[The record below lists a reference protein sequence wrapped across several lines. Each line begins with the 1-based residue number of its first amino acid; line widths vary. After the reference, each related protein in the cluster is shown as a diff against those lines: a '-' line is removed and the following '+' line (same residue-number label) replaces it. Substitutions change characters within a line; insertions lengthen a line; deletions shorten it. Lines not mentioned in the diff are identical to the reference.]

1 MVADVAVFV
10 VPCVRRAERRNDINL
25 DTLVGIRRQVADLLF
40 RVEVSYP
47 HVPENAV
54 TPLRTSLNWHHV
66 RELIQ
71 THFFPVIPSNQVF
84 PPQEEFSRLVVFYGD
99 LFVRRE
105 VVPEHLAEMPGRV
118 LVVITRNI
126 QDANRS
132 DLCARF
138 DSISDADEALPE
150 YLRVS
155 VVGAIDQGSLGRLL
169 GGPVEVQEIIA
180 YRQNDLFDLI
190 RLDALDHH
198 FNCVLVI
205 ACRDFQIV
213 VIGLGLLVPTE
224 FAEVAIVQAEL
235 DQVFSGSLA
244 SRFDR
249 FALRHPLD
257 KRKDAFLDR
266 LGGFASELD
275 GDLSAGNL
283 PQRLDA
289 VFVDDGFSLASDL
302 PSVDFDLSDFPNIEI
317 DFGVGDQFL
326 CRGDLVSVVNKISGV
341 VGEHR

>member
-1 MVADVAVFV
+1 M
-10 VPCVRRAERRNDINL
+10 PCVRRAERRNDIDL
-25 DTLVGIRRQVADLLF
+25 DTLVGVCGQVADLLF
-40 RVEVSYP
+40 RMEVPNP
-47 HVPENAV
+47 HIPENAV
-54 TPLRTSLNWHHV
+54 TPLRTSLNRHHV
-66 RELIQ
+66 RELVQ
-71 THFFPVIPSNQVF
+71 THFFPVIPSDQVF
-84 PPQEEFSRLVVFYGD
+84 PPQEEFPRLVVFYGD
-99 LFVRRE
+99 LLVRRE

-118 LVVITRNI
+118 LVVVAGDV
-126 QDANRS
+126 QDANRG

-155 VVGAIDQGSLGRLL
+155 VVGAIDQGSFSRLL
-169 GGPVEVQEIIA
+169 VCPIEVQEIIA
-180 YRQNDLFDLI
+180 YRQNDFLDLI

-198 FNCVLVI
+198 FDRILVI
-205 ACRDFQIV
+205 ACGDFQVI

-235 DQVFSGSLA
+235 DQMLSDSLA
-244 SRFDR
+244 SRLDWLT
-249 FALRHPLD
+249 LRHPFD
-257 KRKDAFLDR
+257 KRKDALLDR

-275 GDLSAGNL
+275 GDLSAWDL

-302 PSVDFDLSDFPNIEI
+302 PSVDLDLGDFPNIKI
-317 DFGVGDQFL
+317 DLGVGDQFL

>member
-1 MVADVAVFV
+1 MVADVPVFV
-10 VPCVRRAERRNDINL
+10 VPCVRRAERRNDIDL
-25 DTLVGIRRQVADLLF
+25 DSLVGVGRQVADLFF
-40 RVEVSYP
+40 RVEVADP

-54 TPLRTSLNWHHV
+54 TPLRTSLNRHHV
-66 RELIQ
+66 RELVQ
-71 THFFPVIPSNQVF
+71 THFFPVIPSDQVF
-84 PPQEEFSRLVVFYGD
+84 PPQEEFPRLVVFDGD
-99 LFVRRE
+99 LLVRRE

-126 QDANRS
+126 QDANRG

-150 YLRVS
+150 YLGVS
-155 VVGAIDQGSLGRLL
+155 VVGGIDQGSLGRLL
-169 GGPVEVQEIIA
+169 VCPIEVQEIIA
-180 YRQNDLFDLI
+180 YRQNDFLDLI
-190 RLDALDHH
+190 WLDTLDHH

-205 ACRDFQIV
+205 ACSDFQV
-213 VIGLGLLVPTE
+213 VVVGLGLLVPTE

-235 DQVFSGSLA
+235 DQVFSDSLA
-244 SRFDR
+244 SRLDR
-249 FALRHPLD
+249 LALRHSLD

-275 GDLSAGNL
+275 GDLPAWDL

-289 VFVDDGFSLASDL
+289 VFIDDGFSFACDF
-302 PSVDFDLSDFPNIEI
+302 PSVDLDLGDFPNIKI
-317 DFGVGDQFL
+317 DLGIGDQFL
-326 CRGDLVSVVNKISGV
+326 CRGDLVPVVNKISGV